1 MESSQ
6 LNKALFWDID
16 FNSLNGEKHA
26 RFIIERVVQKGDIS
40 DWKLI
45 KAYFGLEK
53 IKSEV
58 VKVRHFNDKT
68 LNFVSVILKIPKE
81 DFRCYNIK
89 ASTQKHWD
97 Y

>member
-1 MESSQ
+1 MELSQ

-16 FNSLNGEKHA
+16 FNNLNGEKHA

-45 KAYFGLEK
+45 KAYLGLER
-53 IKSEV
+53 IKSKV

-68 LNFVSVILKIPKE
+68 LNFLSVILNMPKE
-81 DFRCYNIK
+81 EFRYYNTK
-89 ASTQKHWD
+89 VSTQKHWN